1 MLYSLL
7 RPLLFQMS
15 PEKAHDA
22 AICALAKGLVPAQPQ
37 VHDDRLHTH
46 FAGLEL
52 PNPVGLAAG
61 FDKNARTLA
70 HLFAQGFGFA
80 EVGTITPKPQAGNP
94 KPRIFRLK
102 EQEAIINRLG
112 FNNEGLTAAIARLQ
126 KPQHGIVGANIG
138 KNKDSE
144 DAVADYVTGLKGV
157 YGLCDYVTVN
167 ISSPNTAGL
176 RDLQQA
182 GALGELLDALLHAR
196 ATLEGTKPLFVK
208 IAPDM
213 DDTQLEA
220 VVGLALEKGIDGLI
234 ISNTTIARPEGISQ
248 EAGGLSG
255 KPLFT
260 ASTAMLRRAYQLSGG
275 KLPLIGVGGIASAD
289 DAYGKILAGASAVQ
303 LYSALIYQG
312 FELVTRIKLGLIER
326 LERDGFAN
334 VGEAVGKAA

>member
-7 RPLLFQMS
+7 RPILFQMS

-37 VHDDRLHTH
+37 VHDDRLHTQI
-46 FAGLEL
+46 AGIEL

-70 HLFAQGFGFA
+70 HIFKQGFGFA
-80 EVGTITPKPQAGNP
+80 EVGTVTPKPQNGNP
-94 KPRIFRLK
+94 KPRVFRLK

-112 FNNEGLTAAIARLQ
+112 FNNEGLAAVCRHLQ

-138 KNKDSE
+138 KNKDSS
-144 DAVADYVTGLKGV
+144 DAVADYVAGLEAV
-157 YGLCDYVTVN
+157 YDGCDYITVN
-167 ISSPNTAGL
+167 ISSPNTQGL

-182 GALGELLDALLHAR
+182 GALGELLDALLAAR
-196 ATLEGTKPLFVK
+196 AALEGEKPFFVK

-213 DDTQLEA
+213 DDAQLEA
-220 VVGLALEKGIDGLI
+220 VVGLALDKGLDGLI
-234 ISNTTIARPEGISQ
+234 ISNTTIARPEGIMQ

-260 ASTAMLRRAYQLSGG
+260 ASTAILRRAYQLSGG
-275 KLPLIGVGGIASAD
+275 RLPLIGVGGIASPD
-289 DAYGKILAGASAVQ
+289 DAYAKILAGASAVQ

-312 FELVTRIKLGLIER
+312 FELVTRIKLGLVER

-334 VGEAVGKAA
+334 IGEAVGKAA